1 MISKEVPGP
10 SEEVLDLPYR
20 YARENHVIA
29 QAVDNHVKVKSI
41 SSTPLE
47 VFSELRNFFQ
57 KPLEVEWLDVNEFEK
72 ELSKF
77 YSDSAT
83 SSSELA
89 EGIDDDYDLSI
100 LAENLPK
107 TADLLDS
114 DNDAPVIKL
123 INAILS
129 EAIKSSASDIHIEPY
144 EDHLSVRFRIDG
156 ILREILKPSGR
167 LAPMLNA
174 RIKVMSNLDIAE
186 KRVPQDGRMSL
197 KLGEKWIDIR
207 VSTLPSSHGERVV
220 LRILDKA
227 DTKFGLDQ
235 LGMSTRSLKDF
246 KNLLKS
252 PNGIILVTGPTGSG
266 KTTTLYAGLNLL
278 NDKTRNILTV
288 EDPIEYAIEGISQ
301 TQVNPKVGMTFAK
314 GLRAILRQDPNIIMI
329 GEIRDLETAEIAIQS
344 SLTGHLVLSTV
355 HTNDSIAAIT
365 RLKDMGV
372 ETYLLASTIKG
383 VLAQRL
389 VRKLCIKCR
398 EEYTLENQV
407 QHLKKESK
415 IFKPKGCVCCNETGF
430 LGRVGIFEL
439 FLVDEESKEYIN
451 EEKNEEEIAKLVF
464 AENYRLFESGLDL
477 VKEGITSLDEI
488 LRVTRED

>member
-57 KPLEVEWLDVNEFEK
+57 KPLEVEWLDANEFEK

-451 EEKNEEEIAKLVF
+451 EEKSEDEIAKLVF
-464 AENYRLFESGLDL
+464 AENHRLFESGLDL
-477 VKEGITSLDEI
+477 VQEGITSLDEI